1 MSGNVG
7 VECIPSVL
15 KSTSCEFSPFIGIIK
30 QLRIIVVIQFAND
43 GQVDL
48 EIGAIAPLQD

>member
-1 MSGNVG
+1 VSGNVG
-7 VECIPSVL
+7 VECIQRVL
-15 KSTSCEFSPFIGIIK
+15 KSTSCEFSPFIGIIE